1 MQLEMA
7 QKLAALSSEHTSEIE
22 ELRKKYD
29 NELEETREEIS
40 KMSEANLITIHE
52 EISTILK
59 EKIMLQPD

>member
-40 KMSEANLITIHE
+40 KMSEANLITIH
-52 EISTILK
+52 
-59 EKIMLQPD
+59 